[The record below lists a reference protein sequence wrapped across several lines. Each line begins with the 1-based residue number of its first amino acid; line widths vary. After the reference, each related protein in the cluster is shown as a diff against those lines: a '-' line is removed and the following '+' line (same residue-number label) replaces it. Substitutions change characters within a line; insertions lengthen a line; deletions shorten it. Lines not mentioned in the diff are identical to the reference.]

1 MGLAWVLVMEEIIRK
16 SRQTHW
22 RVRDRTRLLLFL
34 INELAGAAH
43 ISLEGSLPAAILEF
57 PGSSAMES
65 GILPLKVGLVSD
77 IVRAVGG
84 TISRSILHI
93 QIEKDGK
100 FAFAAYDNFH
110 PECIYFGESISADLI
125 ERLIAN
131 KTLACA

>member
-1 MGLAWVLVMEEIIRK
+1 
-16 SRQTHW
+16 
-22 RVRDRTRLLLFL
+22 
-34 INELAGAAH
+34 
-43 ISLEGSLPAAILEF
+43 
-57 PGSSAMES
+57 MES